1 MSWTD
6 EKIAHLRK
14 LAKKG
19 ISAAQIAEEL
29 GGGFSR
35 NAVIG
40 KMHRLKINFT
50 ATPRAAYVGKSISA
64 VTREV
69 PLSENQIK
77 HLDKRYIA
85 GKAKKHLGRQLEKK
99 APNRVEPKI
108 DHSKLTVPR
117 TGIPFLELENHHC
130 RYPIGSTS
138 PFMFCGDPTANL
150 AAGRP
155 YCEKHHAIC
164 WVQPRILTPKAKK
177 AEAA

>member
-19 ISAAQIAEEL
+19 LSAAQIAEEL

-50 ATPRAAYVGKSISA
+50 ATPRAAYVGKSIA
-64 VTREV
+64 AANGKA
-69 PLSENQIK
+69 PLTENQIK
-77 HLDKRYIA
+77 HLDKRYAA
-85 GKAKKHLGRQLEKK
+85 GKAKKHLGRILEKK
-99 APNRVEPKI
+99 FEERVEPTI
-108 DHSKLTVPR
+108 DHSKVVSPETRVS
-117 TGIPFLELENHHC
+117 FLELENHHC
-130 RYPIGSTS
+130 RYPIGKTP

-155 YCEKHHAIC
+155 YCEAHHAIC
-164 WVQPRILTPKAKK
+164 WVQPRILTPKGKK